1 MNKVF
6 ILEPKAGLC
15 NQLYCICT
23 GVILGLIY
31 KRNIY
36 FQNFHMDYKN
46 ENNILHFHEVIDL
59 SQVKHFL
66 KTIQPSIQIVDSINN
81 TSEIVYLD
89 VDNVHNENDIYKILS
104 LEKNRNIPL
113 LHIYNPISTFIPD
126 KFQAI
131 YHKIKLLIKFNK
143 KYLTIANYVKD
154 KLQLTNYTCMHIRME
169 DDAIDFMMECSKIN
183 QYNKI
188 INVHR
193 SLYLKELNL
202 LQKKKINKIYICTS
216 LGILENKNNNFY
228 KNIKQK
234 YNLIDKQDVIKEIQ
248 EKFLGNTKDQR
259 EIFGIIDFIIA
270 TDSIYFVGCDWS
282 SFSIFIKNH
291 HDASK
296 KNSQLLGIWN
306 NCKKI
311 DNSV

>member
-46 ENNILHFHEVIDL
+46 EKNILHFHEVIDL

-104 LEKNRNIPL
+104 LEKIR
-113 LHIYNPISTFIPD
+113 IYLYFI
-126 KFQAI
+126 
-131 YHKIKLLIKFNK
+131 
-143 KYLTIANYVKD
+143 
-154 KLQLTNYTCMHIRME
+154 
-169 DDAIDFMMECSKIN
+169 
-183 QYNKI
+183 
-188 INVHR
+188 
-193 SLYLKELNL
+193 
-202 LQKKKINKIYICTS
+202 
-216 LGILENKNNNFY
+216 
-228 KNIKQK
+228 
-234 YNLIDKQDVIKEIQ
+234 
-248 EKFLGNTKDQR
+248 
-259 EIFGIIDFIIA
+259 FIILLVHLFL
-270 TDSIYFVGCDWS
+270 INFKQY
-282 SFSIFIKNH
+282 IIK
-291 HDASK
+291 
-296 KNSQLLGIWN
+296 
-306 NCKKI
+306 
-311 DNSV
+311 